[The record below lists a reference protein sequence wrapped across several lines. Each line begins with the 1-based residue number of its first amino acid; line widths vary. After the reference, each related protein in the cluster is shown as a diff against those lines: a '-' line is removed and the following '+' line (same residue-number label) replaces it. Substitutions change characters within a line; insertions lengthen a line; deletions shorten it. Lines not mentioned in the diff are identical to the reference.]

1 MYFNKVCSVILFTCV
16 CVHVQYRE
24 EESSKVIS
32 YSQVKVKRT
41 FKIVVVNLKRSSVYI
56 VSINL
61 YLVGKGFFF

>member
-1 MYFNKVCSVILFTCV
+1 MCV
-16 CVHVQYRE
+16 CVYVQYRE
-24 EESSKVIS
+24 EDRSKVIS